1 MASPV
6 KNYEDPRSPGASSRD
21 YSTAR
26 NYPET
31 TTTTYDDRSSRTNH
45 GNDGSPQKS
54 NTRRDSTAAA
64 AATSA
69 SVPVIREPIELSEP
83 RVPEI
88 YDPAYKRPTTDN
100 NNNNNDNNSNSN
112 NNSSSDE
119 PRAAA
124 EWDFLGSSKQLST
137 QRPRSDVSSTGAVA
151 NNVIAPR
158 HSISE
163 RKRQLA
169 LGSLRARPDEEDHEA
184 AIVEESDEQV
194 KENLAKANL
203 NLTLNEL
210 LTRTK
215 ISGEDGS

>member
-54 NTRRDSTAAA
+54 NARRDSTAAA
-64 AATSA
+64 TSA
-69 SVPVIREPIELSEP
+69 SSVPVIREPIELSEP